1 MPKSSVVV
9 VDTSVLVSGFL
20 TAGPT
25 KQVLEL
31 ARQGEF
37 ILCLSHHILAETSRS
52 LRKPKLMA
60 AYRHTARTV
69 DEFSAEMRSFAFV
82 VTDIAAIEPVCRDPD
97 DDHVLAAALAADAD
111 CIVTGDADLL
121 SLGSYG
127 RTRILSVR
135 AFLDEV

>member
-1 MPKSSVVV
+1 
-9 VDTSVLVSGFL
+9 
-20 TAGPT
+20 
-25 KQVLEL
+25 
-31 ARQGEF
+31 
-37 ILCLSHHILAETSRS
+37 
-52 LRKPKLMA
+52 MA